1 MQRGEQYRLR
11 PHGDEELSAVQYLAP
26 DGRET
31 AVIVLRH
38 ARRFGHRDPS
48 LPLRAL
54 DPSARYRDTATG
66 AVHHGAVL
74 LTHGLPLDLAA
85 DDHASALV
93 HLVREPR

>member
-1 MQRGEQYRLR
+1 M
-11 PHGDEELSAVQYLAP
+11 SAVQYLAP

>member
-1 MQRGEQYRLR
+1 MPVHRSDSLR
-11 PHGDEELSAVQYLAP
+11 RAIGVVPAHRSQPVAPAV
-26 DGRET
+26 
-31 AVIVLRH
+31 
-38 ARRFGHRDPS
+38 AR
-48 LPLRAL
+48 L